1 MFCIF
6 FIFLHYYER
15 VQHETKTIQQQETVV
30 AFCQPIPKPWFPED
44 SEIDWSMDTPQAPAS
59 PLLHVPPASE
69 HVPLPHVPLHNMGSN
84 GKNRAEPAEPSVLDY
99 SEGQP
104 AVTSAWDGAHHA
116 LSIFSTGDT
125 VLKDTESMYKSIR
138 RMRNYIKHHP
148 VDKVTIGNEFTLVVE
163 QFWKLFDNIYVA
175 KWDSLIFN
183 REKTLTIRKCV
194 RECIVSFYRQ
204 NQLSTST
211 LNTKL
216 NVPTPLPSTEDAPPT
231 TTNMSV
237 APPSPDKNVKSTI
250 KKDPKPSN
258 MKKSY
263 A

>member
-1 MFCIF
+1 
-6 FIFLHYYER
+6 
-15 VQHETKTIQQQETVV
+15 
-30 AFCQPIPKPWFPED
+30 
-44 SEIDWSMDTPQAPAS
+44 
-59 PLLHVPPASE
+59 
-69 HVPLPHVPLHNMGSN
+69 
-84 GKNRAEPAEPSVLDY
+84 
-99 SEGQP
+99 
-104 AVTSAWDGAHHA
+104 
-116 LSIFSTGDT
+116 
-125 VLKDTESMYKSIR
+125 MYKSIR

-148 VDKVTIGNEFTLVVE
+148 VDKVTIGNEFTLVVK
-163 QFWKLFDNIYVA
+163 QLWKLFDNIYVA

-204 NQLSTST
+204 NQPSTST

-231 TTNMSV
+231 TTNMLV
-237 APPSPDKNVKSTI
+237 APPPPDKNVESTI
-250 KKDPKPSN
+250 KKNPKSSN